1 MGIITR
7 HVNRNTVQTCIWSK
21 FKVRGKIRIGFLEF
35 MSISLDGKF
44 ILMHVI
50 ILFTSAVVMQISR

>member
-1 MGIITR
+1 MLIAILCRLVYGASLR
-7 HVNRNTVQTCIWSK
+7 LEAK
-21 FKVRGKIRIGFLEF
+21 FRIGFLEF